1 MYFNEYELEILNQHR
16 IDDLRGLAQA
26 TRRADSRPR
35 VRIALAHGLVAL
47 ANVIWQDERAPM
59 APAATSGGKA
69 ALA

>member
-1 MYFNEYELEILNQHR
+1 MYFNDYELDILNRHR

-35 VRIALAHGLVAL
+35 IRIALAHGLVAL
-47 ANVIWQDERAPM
+47 ANLIWQDERGA
-59 APAATSGGKA
+59 AEPAAPQGKA